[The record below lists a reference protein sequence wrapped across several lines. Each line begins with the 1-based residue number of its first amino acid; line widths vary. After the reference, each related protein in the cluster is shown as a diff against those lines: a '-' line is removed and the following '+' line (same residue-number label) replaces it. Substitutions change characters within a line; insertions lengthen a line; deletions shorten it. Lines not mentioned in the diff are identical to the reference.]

1 MCGIAWAIRLAYNL
15 SVTGNSITQPV
26 YSAVKQIIRQSSLEM
41 RSINH
46 EIYFDDIIIISIAI

>member
-1 MCGIAWAIRLAYNL
+1 MCGIAWPIRLAYNL
-15 SVTGNSITQPV
+15 SMTGNSITQPV